1 MAAWKS
7 ISGSEVSMALV
18 IFCAQWT
25 NPQAQWPMKTTI
37 IYITHIYIC
46 NHLSYSLMFV
56 MWPGVNG
63 AGCVSPM
70 RYPLQWVS
78 GVQMGLKVHSRG
90 GKWELGFSPGQ
101 FWLPHSTMACL
112 KAEHPKKGKA
122 RQKQHFPLWLGIRSH
137 KWHFRHTLLIKSVT
151 KVHLFLSGEVSVV
164 SESL

>member
-7 ISGSEVSMALV
+7 ISGSEVSTALV

-101 FWLPHSTMACL
+101 FWLPHSIVAGL
-112 KAEHPKKGKA
+112 QKGASRESQETVKLIFNSLLTA
-122 RQKQHFPLWLGIRSH
+122 D
-137 KWHFRHTLLIKSVT
+137 LLID
-151 KVHLFLSGEVSVV
+151 LLLPECYWPEMLSIHF
-164 SESL
+164 